1 MTRLIGCL
9 LFAICLLWT
18 ISGPLNAQSAFRLP
32 AVLMINFLNRTQ
44 QIAYAIGLSDWERL
58 RSEAEG
64 LATEAERYA
73 RIVPPGVPLGKRL
86 KDFRKDVDALIRAA
100 QGRDREAVG
109 RSFGR
114 IETGCMTCHK
124 LYRDL

>member
-9 LFAICLLWT
+9 LFAIWFFWMD
-18 ISGPLNAQSAFRLP
+18 SAPLSAQSAFRLP

-44 QIAYAIGLSDWERL
+44 QIAYAIALSDWERL

-64 LATEAERYA
+64 LAAETERYA
-73 RIVPPGVPLGKRL
+73 KIVPPRIPLGKRL
-86 KDFRKDVDALIRAA
+86 KDFRKDVDALIRAT
-100 QGRDREAVG
+100 QSRDREAVG